1 MLGFKDLFLVGFF
14 LSIGMSGQLSM
25 AALIIGVLLVPFV
38 FIKSLLFFALMT
50 RFQLR
55 ARTSLLAT
63 LNLSNYS
70 EFGLIIAAIGVSN
83 GWMDANWLVI
93 IAIALSCSFIIAA
106 PLNKL
111 DHKIYSQFKSFW
123 LKLQSKERLADDRY
137 LDTLGASIAIFGMGR
152 VGRGAYDKMREFHGE
167 TVVGVDFDEDRVK
180 QNQKIGRNI
189 LLGDPSDI
197 DFWEKVEKDHSIKL
211 VMLALPSIQANMDAL
226 EQLQAI
232 SYSGRISA
240 VARYPEELSIL
251 QKAGATDVFNIYTEA
266 GTGFAEHVKGR
277 GKIIPN

>member
-1 MLGFKDLFLVGFF
+1 
-14 LSIGMSGQLSM
+14 MSGQLSM

-50 RFQLR
+50 RFKLR

-93 IAIALSCSFIIAA
+93 IAIALSFSFIIAA

-111 DHKIYSQFKSFW
+111 DHKIYSQFKRFW
-123 LKLQSKERLADDRY
+123 LQLQSKERLPDDRY

-167 TVVGVDFDEDRVK
+167 TVVGVDFDEERVK

-277 GKIIPN
+277 DKLNPYY